1 MDILD
6 FQSWYGKDLVLTL
19 VAVVILGAILFL
31 ITRNIVVRLLV
42 HFASRSTNK
51 IDDILVQQLHPYRVA
66 WLSPLI
72 FLYLVAN
79 TFPDYQIDIEKAT
92 LFLIMWLAVVTLFG
106 LMNAANVIY
115 ESRASFSGTSIQG
128 YLDIAK
134 ILIAL
139 VAVILSVS
147 LLSDES
153 PVVLLTGL
161 GALTAVLLLIFQNT
175 ILSLV
180 ASVQI
185 ATQNLIK
192 EGDWIEVPS
201 YDADGDVVNISLN
214 TIKIRN
220 FDMTYTMI
228 PTAKIVEVAYKNWR
242 GMKESG
248 GRRIERSILL
258 DMNSIKFC
266 DEKLLNSLCHIDLIT
281 EYLGQRM
288 QSISNYQQEHA
299 DHYDSPLD
307 GPQVT
312 NSEIYR
318 YYIISYLKNRKD
330 IHQNGMPFLVRSLAP
345 TPAGLPIELYLFTRT
360 TIWEEYEAI
369 QSEIFD
375 HLLAAA
381 FHFDLRVF
389 QEPTGRDFST
399 FSSNLNQMP
408 VLSSGRAL
416 RQPAGRANNLH

>member
-1 MDILD
+1 MNILD
-6 FQSWYGKDLVLTL
+6 FQSWFGKDLILTL

-31 ITRNIVVRLLV
+31 ITRNIVVRMLV
-42 HFASRSTNK
+42 RFASRSANK
-51 IDDILVQQLHPYRVA
+51 IDDILVGQLHPFRIA

-72 FLYLVAN
+72 FLYLVSNA
-79 TFPDYQIDIEKAT
+79 FPDYQTHIEKMT
-92 LFLIMWLAVVTLFG
+92 LFLIMWLLVVTLFG
-106 LMNAANVIY
+106 LMNAVNIIY
-115 ESRASFSGTSIQG
+115 ESRASFSGASIQG

-134 ILIAL
+134 IMITL
-139 VAVILSVS
+139 VAVILSIS
-147 LLSDES
+147 LLSNES

-185 ATQNLIK
+185 ASQNLIK

-214 TIKIRN
+214 TIKVRN

-228 PTAKIVEVAYKNWR
+228 PTAKIIEVAYKNWR

-266 DEKLLNSLCHIDLIT
+266 NEDLLNKLCHIDLIT
-281 EYLGQRM
+281 EFLDQRM
-288 QSISNYQQEHA
+288 QHISDYKREHA
-299 DHYDSPLD
+299 DHYDSQLD

-318 YYIISYLKNRKD
+318 YYIISYLKNRQD

-369 QSEIFD
+369 QSEIID

-381 FHFDLRVF
+381 SHFDLRVF

-399 FSSNLNQMP
+399 FSSNLIQIP
-408 VLSSGRAL
+408 ASSSGKVL
-416 RQPAGRANNLH
+416 RQPVGRTNNLH